1 MSPSIQSMS
10 DAQKDEVVSKIC
22 EIVARECRTAF
33 GGRLI
38 SVILTGSAARGEATI
53 VSSGDGWKILGD
65 AEFLV
70 VLHQA
75 GGSARIR
82 SRDTLKRESAEKLRL
97 QGIEVTIGLG
107 FVPVS
112 YLKGLPAYIF
122 SYELR
127 ECGKVVSGNPQ
138 ILDVMPQFGASA
150 ISREDAWRLLCNRMI
165 EQLEVI
171 GDLERAPQ
179 QLTNGLH
186 YATVKLYLDMATSY
200 LVFAGAYA
208 PTYRERVQRLM
219 MLASQ
224 ADHDSP
230 FSLKDFGATVSECT
244 SWKLNGKEDDRNR
257 SLRFWQ
263 EAISYAH
270 QLWRWEIVQ
279 MTGASSKSTD
289 TELWTRLAEALTVRE
304 KIRGWLS
311 VIKRSSASETLRNWP
326 GWLRLGSRAT
336 PRYWVYR
343 AGAEVLFDF
352 QARVTASTKG
362 LLDAADSHVASL
374 LPVHR
379 IKTGTAEISW
389 KFIASE
395 ITANY
400 WRYVAETRA

>member
-1 MSPSIQSMS
+1 MS
-10 DAQKDEVVSKIC
+10 DAQRDEIVFKISDV
-22 EIVARECRTAF
+22 VARECRTAF

-75 GGSARIR
+75 VGPASTR
-82 SRDTLKRESAEKLRL
+82 SRDTVKRESAEKLRL

-107 FVPVS
+107 LVPVS
-112 YLKGLPAYIF
+112 YLKELPAYIF

-127 ECGKVVSGNPQ
+127 ECGKVISGNPQ
-138 ILDVMPQFGASA
+138 ILNVIPQFSASA

-165 EQLEVI
+165 EQLEVV
-171 GDLERAPQ
+171 GDLERTPQ
-179 QLTNGLH
+179 QLTNSLH

-208 PTYRERVQRLM
+208 PTYRERAQRLM
-219 MLASQ
+219 TLASQ
-224 ADHDSP
+224 SNDDAP

-244 SWKLNGKEDDRNR
+244 SWKLNGKEGDRNR
-257 SLRFWQ
+257 SLQFWQ

-270 QLWRWEIVQ
+270 QLWRWEITQ
-279 MTGASSKSTD
+279 MTGASNKSTD
-289 TELWTRLAEALTVRE
+289 TELWTKLAEAMTVRE

-311 VIKRSSASETLRNWP
+311 VIKRSSALEIFRNWP
-326 GWLRLGSRAT
+326 RWLKLGSRAT

-352 QARVTASTKG
+352 EARMTASSKKG
-362 LLDAADSHVASL
+362 SPDFADSHAASL
-374 LPVHR
+374 LPVCQM
-379 IKTGTAEISW
+379 KTGTAETSW
-389 KFIASE
+389 KSAASE

>member
-1 MSPSIQSMS
+1 MS
-10 DAQKDEVVSKIC
+10 DPQKDEVVSKIC
-22 EIVARECRTAF
+22 DVVARECRTAF

-53 VSSGDGWKILGD
+53 VSSGDGWKVLGD

-75 GGSARIR
+75 DRSTSVR
-82 SRDTLKRESAEKLRL
+82 SRDAVKRESNEKLRL

-107 FVPVS
+107 LVPIS

-127 ECGKVVSGNPQ
+127 ECGKVISGDPQ
-138 ILDVMPQFGASA
+138 ILDAIPQFGASA

-165 EQLEVI
+165 EQLEVV
-171 GDLERAPQ
+171 GDLERTPH
-179 QLTNGLH
+179 QLTDSLH

-208 PTYRERVQRLM
+208 PTYRERAQRLM
-219 MLASQ
+219 MLASRSNDD
-224 ADHDSP
+224 AP
-230 FSLKDFGATVSECT
+230 FPMTDFGSRVGECT
-244 SWKLNGKEDDRNR
+244 SWKLNGKENDLNR
-257 SLRFWQ
+257 SLQFWQ

-270 QLWRWEIVQ
+270 QLWRWEIMQ
-279 MTGASSKSTD
+279 MTGASNKSTD
-289 TELWTRLAEALTVRE
+289 TELWTRLAEAMTVRE

-311 VIKRSSASETLRNWP
+311 VVKRSSILETFRNWP
-326 GWLRLGSRAT
+326 RWLKLGSRAT

-352 QARVTASTKG
+352 QARMAASSKKG
-362 LLDAADSHVASL
+362 PLDVADSHAVLL
-374 LPVHR
+374 LPIRHR
-379 IKTGTAEISW
+379 KAGTAEISW
-389 KFIASE
+389 KFVASE